1 MKSFHWT
8 VSPLAA
14 PLVKKSR
21 EEDTEKNIIH

>member
-14 PLVKKSR
+14 QLVKKSR